1 MEVSKRNLFKHK
13 KCPLARIS
21 SHLSKWLFFSFDNPM
36 TVKASLIKILTIFLF
51 TLVSRHTRKALV
63 HHLIKL
69 LSTNLV
75 PDVFFPH
82 KRELEVYIERILNL
96 RIYWSQTLQTNSSQF
111 PGLKTFCLFQLSQF
125 WREFSGDQCSFL
137 NWKLL
142 CCFCFAFWSGFEDC
156 LSICV
161 EYLKA

>member
-75 PDVFFPH
+75 PDVFFSTQ
-82 KRELEVYIERILNL
+82 KGAWSLYWKDSQLENILVTDSSDKFVS
-96 RIYWSQTLQTNSSQF
+96 ISWSQNFLFISALSVLTGILWGPVQF
-111 PGLKTFCLFQLSQF
+111 S
-125 WREFSGDQCSFL
+125 
-137 NWKLL
+137 
-142 CCFCFAFWSGFEDC
+142 
-156 LSICV
+156 
-161 EYLKA
+161 